1 MGDFGHLGVGA
12 VMAGGSVF
20 GKGAWKQANA
30 ALGYG
35 IVIEQDRV
43 LVPGEIA
50 R

>member
-12 VMAGGSVF
+12 VMAGGSVL
-20 GKGAWKQANA
+20 GKGAWMQASS

-35 IVIEQDRV
+35 VVIEQDRI

>member
-12 VMAGGSVF
+12 VMAGGSVL
-20 GKGAWKQANA
+20 GKGAWMQANS
-30 ALGYG
+30 ALGYDV
-35 IVIEQDRV
+35 VIEQGRV